1 MNFVL
6 ALLRLV
12 LLALVLALLIG
23 WLKNEDADLALTL
36 PWTLYP
42 VSGGLVAARAIFDWE
57 GSRLPRDLLIGA
69 ARIAGFFAVVCIA
82 HYGFP
87 HSITAVGVA
96 FVATLML
103 AVYRTEA

>member
-1 MNFVL
+1 VNFIL
-6 ALLRLV
+6 ALARLV
-12 LLALVLALLIG
+12 LIALGLAIVIG

-57 GSRLPRDLLIGA
+57 ASHAPRDLVFGA
-69 ARIAGFFAVVCIA
+69 ARIAGFFTIVCIA
-82 HYGFP
+82 RYGFP
-87 HSITAVGVA
+87 HSITAVAAA
-96 FVATLML
+96 FVTTAML

>member
-1 MNFVL
+1 MSFLL

-12 LLALVLALLIG
+12 LLALVLALVIG

-57 GSRLPRDLLIGA
+57 ASREARDLLIGVG
-69 ARIAGFFAVVCIA
+69 RIAGFFGVVCIA
-82 HYGFP
+82 HFGFP
-87 HSITAVGVA
+87 HSITAVGLA
-96 FVATLML
+96 FVATAML
-103 AVYRTEA
+103 AVYRPEA

>member
-1 MNFVL
+1 MNFLL
-6 ALLRLV
+6 ALIRLV
-12 LLALVLALLIG
+12 VLALVLALVIG

-57 GSRLPRDLLIGA
+57 GSPGPKDLLTGA
-69 ARIAGFFAVVCIA
+69 ARIAGFFAVVSIA
-82 HYGFP
+82 HFGFP

-96 FVATLML
+96 FVATAML
-103 AVYRTEA
+103 AVYRPEA

>member
-1 MNFVL
+1 VNFIL
-6 ALLRLV
+6 ALARLV
-12 LLALVLALLIG
+12 LIALGLALVIG

-57 GSRLPRDLLIGA
+57 ASQAPRDLVIGA
-69 ARIAGFFAVVCIA
+69 ARIAGFFAIVCIA
-82 HYGFP
+82 RFGFP
-87 HSITAVGVA
+87 HSITAVAVA
-96 FVATLML
+96 FVATAML